1 MVTGWE
7 DFDADELR
15 RAAAHIADLKKA
27 YNQRWGWR
35 RSDDTLPVRTLTEPL
50 TDGVAAGVGLTADE
64 LDAMTTDY
72 YAARGW
78 DANGRVNLAAIG
90 S

>member
-1 MVTGWE
+1 
-7 DFDADELR
+7 
-15 RAAAHIADLKKA
+15 
-27 YNQRWGWR
+27 
-35 RSDDTLPVRTLTEPL
+35 VRTLTEPL